1 MNLHNS
7 IDWMEMV
14 HMNNLTDYKVII
26 VGGGSAGITVAAR
39 LLRESRALRGKIAI
53 IDPATKHYF
62 QPLWTLVG
70 GGAVQKDVTEREQ
83 SSLIPDGV
91 VWVREAVEEF
101 FPDKQFI
108 VTDSGNKLYYD
119 YLVVAA
125 GIQIDWH
132 KVKGLKEN
140 IGMNGV
146 CSNYSY
152 DSVESTWENI
162 RHFNGGNAVFTNPN
176 TPVKC
181 GGAPQKIMY
190 LADDYFR
197 KSGVRSRSDIIF
209 ASGGASIFGVKKYA
223 DALNKV
229 IDRKGIVTHFK
240 HNLVE
245 INGQQKKAIFKN
257 LETNEYVTIPY
268 DMIHV
273 VPPMSAPDFL
283 KKSPLAADNGWVD
296 VDQYTLRHK
305 KFGNVFGIGDC
316 TNLPT
321 SKTGAAI
328 RKQAP
333 VLVQNLLCL
342 MNEKTG
348 TQEYTGYTSCPIVTG
363 YGSLILAEFDYSSNP
378 TESFPF
384 NQAKER
390 YSMYLLKKELLPILY
405 WNGMLKGIL

>member
-1 MNLHNS
+1 MNLHNL
-7 IDWMEMV
+7 IDWMGMV

-101 FPDKQFI
+101 FPDEQFI

-140 IGMNGV
+140 IGINGV

-152 DSVESTWENI
+152 DYVESTWENI
-162 RHFNGGNAVFTNPN
+162 RDFNGGNAVFTNPN

-223 DALNKV
+223 DALNEV

-240 HNLVE
+240 RNLVE
-245 INGQQKKAIFKN
+245 INGQEKKAIFKD

-283 KKSPLAADNGWVD
+283 KKSPLAADDGWVD

-333 VLVQNLLCL
+333 VLVQNLLYL
-342 MNEKTG
+342 MNGKTG
-348 TQEYTGYTSCPIVTG
+348 TKEYTGYTSCPIVTG